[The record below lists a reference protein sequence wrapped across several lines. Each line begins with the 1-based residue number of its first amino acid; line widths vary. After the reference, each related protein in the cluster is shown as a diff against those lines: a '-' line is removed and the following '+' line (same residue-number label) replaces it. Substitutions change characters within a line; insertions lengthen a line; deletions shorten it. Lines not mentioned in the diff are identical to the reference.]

1 LLDLPITI
9 EPSKP
14 RMCHDER
21 YLHLW
26 IKDLPF
32 SLDTLKD
39 VPGLIEKDS
48 FMASLYDKSGYDR
61 ILLNPNSRQ

>member
-39 VPGLIEKDS
+39 VPGQQRGDTKGTTITD
-48 FMASLYDKSGYDR
+48 
-61 ILLNPNSRQ
+61 